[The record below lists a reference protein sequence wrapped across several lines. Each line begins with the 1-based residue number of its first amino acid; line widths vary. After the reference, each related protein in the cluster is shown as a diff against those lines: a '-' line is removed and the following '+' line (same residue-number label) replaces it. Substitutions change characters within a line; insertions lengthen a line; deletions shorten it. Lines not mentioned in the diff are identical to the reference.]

1 MKKKYSSN
9 PKAAEDRIYELS
21 RKIADMRA
29 EVNEL
34 AEVLRESRTSFQ
46 WTLDGLSIDEK
57 DTKAS
62 LIEW

>member
-1 MKKKYSSN
+1 MKKKYLSN

>member
-9 PKAAEDRIYELS
+9 PKAAEARIYELS
-21 RKIADMRA
+21 KKIADMRA

-34 AEVLRESRTSFQ
+34 AEVLRESKTSFE
-46 WTLDGLSIDEK
+46 WTLDGLRIDEGVV
-57 DTKAS
+57 KAS

>member
-1 MKKKYSSN
+1 MKKKYLSN

-34 AEVLRESRTSFQ
+34 AEVLRESKTSFE